1 LSTNIRVDFIRQFLV
16 CLFLFVVSTG
26 GYSQERENYI
36 LGEEETLEMIVHIWG
51 EVQDPG
57 EYRVADD
64 TNVLELISK
73 AGGTTRYSKLSDVRI
88 TRTNSS
94 FISNGSNGSNTGERI
109 SRIQDINLDDY
120 LKNKQDRTIPILMP
134 GDVVYVPRNSLSTW
148 QNITGF
154 ARDLSV
160 VASVVFLAVRALNEN

>member
-1 LSTNIRVDFIRQFLV
+1 MRNTSIAAALTKGFFVCFVSLV
-16 CLFLFVVSTG
+16 WFSAE
-26 GYSQERENYI
+26 GYTQDRENYI

-57 EYRVADD
+57 EYRVTDD

-88 TRTNSS
+88 TRTNPN
-94 FISNGSNGSNTGERI
+94 FISNGVNGERV
-109 SRIQDINLDDY
+109 SRLQDINLDDY
-120 LKNKQDRTIPILMP
+120 LKNKNDQTIPELKP